1 MNDICLDNYASEDK
15 WNLRFLF
22 LAKHVASWSKDPST
36 RVGSVI
42 FDSDH
47 RVVSLGYNGLPS
59 GLNDLHLQDRER
71 KYQTIIHAEINAILF
86 ANRDLKDCT
95 IATWPFMP
103 CSNCSSA
110 IIQTGIKHCVF
121 PKAYGDRAIRWA
133 DSFLLAKEQF
143 DEASVTM
150 KEYDL
155 PELLDFA

>member
-1 MNDICLDNYASEDK
+1 MNDILSDIDVFEDK

-36 RVGSVI
+36 KVGSVI
-42 FDSDH
+42 FDSEH
-47 RVVSLGYNGLPS
+47 RVVSLGYNGLAS
-59 GLNDLHLQDRER
+59 GLDDIHLKDRQR

-86 ANRDLKDCT
+86 ANRNLKDCT

-110 IIQTGIKHCVF
+110 IIQTGIKNCIF
-121 PKAYGDRAIRWA
+121 PKAYGDRSVRWA

-143 DEASVTM
+143 DQAGVQL
-150 KEYDL
+150 KEYDV
-155 PELLDFA
+155 PELIDF

>member
-110 IIQTGIKHCVF
+110 IIQTGIKRCIF

-133 DSFLLAKEQF
+133 DSFLLAQEQF